1 MNTLEENVMLINK
14 HDCYSILYELQEQG
28 QDVTED
34 LKQIVHENVIPKKV
48 VEELK
53 IRNNPVVN
61 FYLNLNNK
69 AHKIIKEL
77 LTCDNENKSIVDFIK
92 VATSLITQGMITV
105 EHLYKDDIAGQN
117 YFIECLGLKELS
129 SGLSDYFN
137 SGDCTN
143 LIKAVHNNK
152 TDVKSILD

>member
-1 MNTLEENVMLINK
+1 MLINK
-14 HDCYSILYELQEQG
+14 HDCYSILYQLQEQG
-28 QDVTED
+28 QDITEE
-34 LKQIVHENVIPKKV
+34 LKQVVHEDIVPKKV
-48 VEELK
+48 IEELK
-53 IRNNPVVN
+53 RNQNPVVN

-77 LTCDNENKSIVDFIK
+77 LTCDNEDKSIVNFIK

-105 EHLYKDDIAGQN
+105 EHLYKDDIEGQN
-117 YFIECLGLKELS
+117 YFIECLGLKELA

-137 SGDCTN
+137 SGDYTN
-143 LIKAVHNNK
+143 LVEAVHKNK